1 MRLAVFA
8 TVLLA
13 TLALAAT
20 ALGHAKLLRTDPQ
33 EGRTLAHAPRTVA
46 LTFSE
51 EIDPALVRLQVRD
64 RSGRRVDR
72 GGPFHPGRRDEV
84 VAVALAPQLE
94 GTLVAHFR
102 VISEDGHP
110 VARSVAFRVRPRPIA
125 QTEPAPPAAT
135 EAPPAAPTPMG
146 NGGHV
151 DTESGTVTDV
161 AFAAARGLGYLA
173 IVLAIGGA
181 LFLFV
186 AWLPGL
192 AQAAG
197 GEREWLGVSS
207 AFARRLR
214 QVVLA
219 AVVMGVLA
227 SATSIVLEA
236 ATAAG
241 VSFWAALDRDLVDSV
256 SSTRPVEAWT
266 LRIVVWLALGVVLAA
281 ALRPRRVP
289 TLRRTVLG
297 ATGAVVGPAP
307 SRVQLLVFGAL
318 AIGLALTAPLAGHTG
333 EHDPRA
339 LLICTDTMHVLCMSA
354 WLGGLVMLL
363 IVLGLAARRLP
374 GPDGTRL
381 MAVVVGRFSMLARFA
396 VLILLLTGIAQSVVL
411 VGSLSALRD
420 TEYGLLV
427 LAKIALL
434 GVLIALGGFNQRRV
448 LPRLR
453 LLAAGG
459 GEPGRATTVLRQSV
473 GLEVGFALVVIA
485 VTSVL
490 VVTEPANPD

>member
-1 MRLAVFA
+1 
-8 TVLLA
+8 
-13 TLALAAT
+13 
-20 ALGHAKLLRTDPQ
+20 
-33 EGRTLAHAPRTVA
+33 
-46 LTFSE
+46 
-51 EIDPALVRLQVRD
+51 
-64 RSGRRVDR
+64 
-72 GGPFHPGRRDEV
+72 
-84 VAVALAPQLE
+84 
-94 GTLVAHFR
+94 
-102 VISEDGHP
+102 
-110 VARSVAFRVRPRPIA
+110 
-125 QTEPAPPAAT
+125 
-135 EAPPAAPTPMG
+135 
-146 NGGHV
+146 
-151 DTESGTVTDV
+151 
-161 AFAAARGLGYLA
+161 
-173 IVLAIGGA
+173 
-181 LFLFV
+181 
-186 AWLPGL
+186 
-192 AQAAG
+192 
-197 GEREWLGVSS
+197 
-207 AFARRLR
+207 
-214 QVVLA
+214 
-219 AVVMGVLA
+219 VLA

-241 VSFWAALDRDLVDSV
+241 VSFWAALDRDAVDSV

-266 LRIVVWLALGVVLAA
+266 LRIVVWLALGIVLAA

-297 ATGAVVGPAP
+297 ATGAAIGPAP

-318 AIGLALTAPLAGHTG
+318 AIGLALTAPMAGHAG
-333 EHDPRA
+333 EHDSRA

-363 IVLGLAARRLP
+363 IVLGLAAQRLS

-396 VLILLLTGIAQSVVL
+396 VLILLLTGIAQSIVL

-420 TEYGLLV
+420 TDYGLLV

-434 GVLIALGGFNQRRV
+434 GVLIALGGFNQRWV

-473 GLEVGFALVVIA
+473 ALEVGFALVVIA

>member
-1 MRLAVFA
+1 MRLAASA
-8 TVLLA
+8 TMAVLASLV
-13 TLALAAT
+13 LAAT
-20 ALGHAKLLRTDPQ
+20 ALGHAKLLRTDPPP
-33 EGRTLAHAPRTVA
+33 GRTLVHPPRAVV

-64 RSGRRVDR
+64 RAGRRVDR
-72 GGPFHPGRRDEV
+72 GGPFHPGGREQV
-84 VAVALAPQLE
+84 VAVALAPRLE
-94 GTLVAHFR
+94 GALVASFR

-110 VARSVAFRVRPRPIA
+110 VARSLAFRVRPRPVA
-125 QTEPAPPAAT
+125 ESQPEPPAAT
-135 EAPPAAPTPMG
+135 AVPPAPTG
-146 NGGHV
+146 ATEHV
-151 DTESGTVTDV
+151 DAGTGDVTAV
-161 AFAAARGLGYLA
+161 SFAAARGAGYLA
-173 IVLAIGGA
+173 IALALGGT

-192 AQAAG
+192 AQVAG
-197 GEREWLGVSS
+197 GQPAWQGVST

-214 QVVLA
+214 LVVLG
-219 AVVMGVLA
+219 AVVLGVIA

-241 VSFWAALDRDLVDSV
+241 ASFWAALDRDMVDSV
-256 SSTRPVEAWT
+256 AGTRPVEAWT
-266 LRIVVWLALGVVLAA
+266 LRIAVWLALGILLTAS
-281 ALRPRRVP
+281 LRPRRVP
-289 TLRRTVLG
+289 TLRRTALG
-297 ATGAVVGPAP
+297 ATGAAVGPSP

-318 AIGLALTAPLAGHTG
+318 AIGLALTAPLAGHSG

-363 IVLGLAARRLP
+363 IVLALAARRLP
-374 GPDGTRL
+374 GPDATRL
-381 MAVVVGRFSMLARFA
+381 MAAVVGRFSMLARFA
-396 VLILLLTGIAQSVVL
+396 VLILLLTGIAQSIAL

-420 TEYGLLV
+420 TDYGLLV

-434 GVLIALGGFNQRRV
+434 GVLITLGGFNQRWV

-459 GEPGRATTVLRQSV
+459 EEPGRASTVLRQAVAS
-473 GLEVGFALVVIA
+473 EVGFALVVIA

-490 VVTEPANPD
+490 VATEPPDPG